1 MHGPIQSHNTVPLKK
16 LLTFY
21 FMQDREP
28 SGEDAHL
35 QHQKDVSQ
43 DLTGQ
48 VLPQGLSL
56 LCADL
61 FAVLVYPRPVCV
73 VFTSSFFINFE
84 FCLVFIPKF
93 DLFLICTGEVRLP
106 FDLPGQAQ
114 PWQQLVPHDRSG
126 KGNLYHRKSAKIC
139 LI

>member
-1 MHGPIQSHNTVPLKK
+1 MRPYRLRDIYPCQVLSINAMHGPIQSHKTVPLKK

-35 QHQKDVSQ
+35 QHQKNVSQ

-61 FAVLVYPRPVCV
+61 FAVLVSPRPVCMA
-73 VFTSSFFINFE
+73 FNSSFFIQYLLGYT
-84 FCLVFIPKF
+84 CILSSG
-93 DLFLICTGEVRLP
+93 D
-106 FDLPGQAQ
+106 PG
-114 PWQQLVPHDRSG
+114 RIS
-126 KGNLYHRKSAKIC
+126 
-139 LI
+139 